1 MSRTRFTVTPRLRVG
16 IWYVLIS
23 YRTKYGI
30 HRNFSGA
37 GIGGLILA
45 GETFLGVPITVR
57 W

>member
-1 MSRTRFTVTPRLRVG
+1 
-16 IWYVLIS
+16 LIS